1 MRTYTVF
8 YSKTTQ
14 GQIDIEATSPTEA
27 QSIVEGYTGSDFG
40 GAREYD
46 EPVEIYDIQQAN
58 E

>member
-1 MRTYTVF
+1 MKFTVF

-14 GQIDIEATSPTEA
+14 GQIDVEANSTNDA

-46 EPVEIYDIQQAN
+46 DPIEIYDVQLVSL
-58 E
+58 